1 MKKIILK
8 ISIGY
13 EWHRGSLTE
22 DHKWQFLKKIA
33 QSVAESIE
41 KKSNQD
47 FQIIVDVARLR
58 GKHGGIILSDIKK
71 RIKESHVLI
80 FDVEEGNK
88 NVYLE
93 LGMALAT
100 HDELCDV
107 FIFSKSVEKVAS
119 DLQGFLVTCY
129 EETNEYKLKDPKG
142 FYAAIR
148 SVLIKKLREN
158 GYLCGDNSSIFEEI
172 KID

>member
-13 EWHRGSLTE
+13 EWHRGSLAV

-33 QSVAESIE
+33 QSVADSIE

-47 FQIIVDVARLR
+47 FQIIVDVGRLR
-58 GKHGGIILSDIKK
+58 GKHGGIILSGIKK
-71 RIKESHVLI
+71 RIRESHVLI
-80 FDVEEGNK
+80 FDVEEENK

-93 LGMALAT
+93 LGLALAA
-100 HDELCDV
+100 HEDLSDV
-107 FIFSKSVEKVAS
+107 FIFSQSVEKVAS
-119 DLQGFLVTCY
+119 DLQGFLITCY
-129 EETNEYKLKDPKG
+129 EETDEYKLKDPKG

-158 GYLCGDNSSIFEEI
+158 GYMCVDDSNKLEDTEI
-172 KID
+172 D